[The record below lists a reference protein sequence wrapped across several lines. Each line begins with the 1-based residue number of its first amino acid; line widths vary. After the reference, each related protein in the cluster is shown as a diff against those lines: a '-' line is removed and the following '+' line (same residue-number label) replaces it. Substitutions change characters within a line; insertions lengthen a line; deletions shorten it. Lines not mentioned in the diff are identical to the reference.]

1 MEDSMK
7 AFIKKTALCLIFPLV
22 VLVMAPPASPQS
34 ADDGL
39 EWPRQIIVPQG
50 KVVIYQPQ
58 PESLEGNILESRA
71 AVSVTPK
78 DKTEPV
84 FGAVW
89 FKAQVETDRDAH
101 TVSFVNVKV
110 PKVRFPEATPEQEKK
125 FIDFLEKE
133 IPKWDLTIS
142 LDRFLTTLELV
153 EKEQAA
159 AQNFKHDP
167 PKIMIV
173 KDPAVLIII
182 EGEPRLEKIT
192 NTKLERVIN
201 TPYLIVLHKKTYYL
215 NGGQVWMEASDIMG
229 PWKEAKKVPKDVK
242 KLTPPEDE
250 AESFGEEDER
260 MPQIIIS
267 TEPAELL
274 AIDGEPDYKPVVGNE
289 LLYVTNTES
298 NILMEIES
306 QQYFILL
313 SGRWYASKS
322 FEGPWTYV
330 AADEL
335 PESFAKIPEDSE
347 NGHLLVHVGGTEQAK
362 EAVLDAQIPQTSAIK
377 RDSEGP
383 KVEYDGEPKFE
394 NVEGTS
400 GKVEYAVNTPNS
412 IFKVKGKYYCCSE
425 AVWYVS
431 GNAKGPWAVCD
442 DVPDEI
448 YTIPPENPHY
458 NVKYVYV
465 YDTTPDVVYVGYYP
479 GYMGSYIYGP
489 VIVYG
494 TGWWYRPWWGVHYY
508 PYHYTWGFN
517 VRWNPWYGWTCGFG
531 FSTGPFHFHVGIG
544 GPGYG
549 WWGPARPYPYPYR
562 GGARAAYRAGYR
574 HGYRHGY
581 QRPGINPP
589 RPTPY
594 RTQNNIY
601 NRSGNAAR
609 NAPRAR
615 TGDVKRTTPAQGQ
628 RNNVYTDRNGNVH
641 RRTDTGWQTRE
652 KGKWSS
658 STPSTSRSKSQLER
672 QNKARTQGAN
682 RSSHYRQS
690 ASRGRA
696 GGRRR

>member
-1 MEDSMK
+1 MK
-7 AFIKKTALCLIFPLV
+7 NIFKKTALCLIIPLV
-22 VLVMAPPASPQS
+22 VLMMAPPASPQS

-58 PESLEGNILESRA
+58 PESFEGNILESRA

-89 FKAQVETDRDAH
+89 FKARVQTDRDAH
-101 TVSFVNVKV
+101 IVRFLDIKV
-110 PKVRFPEATPEQEKK
+110 PRVRFPEATPEQEKK

-142 LDRFLTTLELV
+142 LDRFLTTLELI
-153 EKEQAA
+153 EKEQAT

-173 KDPAVLIII
+173 KNPAVLIII
-182 EGEPRLEKIT
+182 EGEPRLEEIT

-201 TPYLIVLHKKTYYL
+201 TPYLIVLHKKTYFL

-242 KLTPPEDE
+242 KLTPPEE
-250 AESFGEEDER
+250 EVESFGEEDDR
-260 MPQIIIS
+260 MPQVIIS
-267 TEPAELL
+267 KEPAELL
-274 AIDGEPDYKPVVGNE
+274 VIDGEPDYKPIVGNE
-289 LLYVTNTES
+289 LLYVNNTES

-322 FEGPWTYV
+322 LDGPWTYV

-362 EAVLDAQIPQTSAIK
+362 EAVLDAQVPQTSAIK

-400 GKVEYAVNTPNS
+400 GKVEYALNTPNS
-412 IFKVKGKYYCCSE
+412 IFKVKGKYYCCYE
-425 AVWYVS
+425 AVWYIS
-431 GNAKGPWAVCD
+431 GSAKGPWAVCD
-442 DVPDEI
+442 NVPDEI

-508 PYHYTWGFN
+508 PYHYTWGFHMH
-517 VRWNPWYGWTCGFG
+517 WNPWYGWTCGFG
-531 FSTGPFHFHVGIG
+531 FSTGRFHFHVRVG

-549 WWGPARPYPYPYR
+549 WWGPARPHPYPYR
-562 GGARAAYRAGYR
+562 GGRRAAYRAGYR
-574 HGYRHGY
+574 HGYRHGS

-594 RTQNNIY
+594 RKQNNIY
-601 NRSGNAAR
+601 NRSGNTAR
-609 NAPRAR
+609 NAPRAG
-615 TGDVKRTTPAQGQ
+615 TGDMRRTTPAQGQ
-628 RNNVYTDRNGNVH
+628 RNNVYSDRNGNVH

-658 STPSTSRSKSQLER
+658 STPSTSRNKSQLER

-682 RSSHYRQS
+682 RSSRYRQS
-690 ASRGRA
+690 GSRSRA